1 MLHPAVDGPGMR
13 QKGLL
18 PLNEDRQY
26 MQQVLDLARQGT
38 ALASPNPRVGAL
50 LVRDGRIV
58 GRGVHRYGERLHAE
72 ACALAEAGDAAWG
85 ATLYINLEPC
95 SHTGRTPPCCDA
107 VIRAGVRRVV
117 AAMQDPNPAVAGE
130 GFRRLRAAGVE
141 VETGLL
147 EEEARDLNES
157 FCRWIR
163 ARVPFVTLKSAM
175 TLDGRIAAPPSRQ
188 FDRAR
193 SQEWITSEE
202 ARWNVQQVRHEH
214 DAIMVGV
221 GTVLAD
227 NPLLTDR
234 TGLPRR
240 RPLLRVVLDSTLR
253 LPLDCRLVQTV
264 RDGDL
269 LVFCSFAETHK
280 VRDLE
285 RAGVRVIQVDG
296 AQGRTDPAAVL
307 KRLGALE
314 ITSLLVEG
322 GAQLNWALLSRNLVD
337 KVLFYYAPCILGGEE
352 SVPLAAGTGYDR
364 VSEAARLQRL
374 TLQRFGADFA
384 VQGYLRD
391 VYAEDAVATRS
402 DSVSTPTK

>member
-1 MLHPAVDGPGMR
+1 MR
-13 QKGLL
+13 D
-18 PLNEDRQY
+18 DRHY
-26 MQQVLDLARQGT
+26 MQQALELARAGT

-50 LVRDGRIV
+50 LVRDGNIV
-58 GRGVHRYGERLHAE
+58 GRGFHRYADRLHAE
-72 ACALAEAGDAAWG
+72 AHALAEAGASAQG

-130 GFRRLRAAGVE
+130 GFRRLRAAGIE
-141 VETGLL
+141 VDVGVLQ
-147 EEEARDLNES
+147 EEARELNES

-163 ARVPFVTLKSAM
+163 NRIPFVTLKSAM

-188 FDRAR
+188 FDWTR

-240 RPLLRVVLDSTLR
+240 RPLLRIVMDSTLR
-253 LPLDCRLVQTV
+253 IPLDSRLVQTAHEN
-264 RDGDL
+264 DL
-269 LVFCSFAETHK
+269 AVFCSFAETHK
-280 VRDLE
+280 IDALE
-285 RAGVRVIQVDG
+285 RAGVRVTQVDG
-296 AQGRTDPAAVL
+296 AHGRTDPEAVL
-307 KRLGALE
+307 QHLGAME

-322 GAQLNWALLSRNLVD
+322 GAELNWAMLSRNLVD
-337 KVLFYYAPCILGGEE
+337 KVLFYYAPCILGGLE
-352 SVPLAAGTGYDR
+352 SIPLAGGTGYNR
-364 VSEAARLQRL
+364 VSEAARVERIS
-374 TLQRFGADFA
+374 LQRFGADFA
-384 VQGYLRD
+384 IQGYLRD
-391 VYAEDAVATRS
+391 VYAGTEAAS
-402 DSVSTPTK
+402 AAGLNPSSPAMQ